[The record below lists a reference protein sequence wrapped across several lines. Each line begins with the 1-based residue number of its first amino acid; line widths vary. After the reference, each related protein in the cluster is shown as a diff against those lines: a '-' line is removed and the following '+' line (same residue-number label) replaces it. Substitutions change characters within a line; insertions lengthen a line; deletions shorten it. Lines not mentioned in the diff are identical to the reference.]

1 MCLEGHRTRLALAE
15 DRLGRVVLWRLLG
28 VNLTG
33 AAVLVTADLLDNKLA
48 RLLKKRLRGNLPL
61 GCGALQLGI
70 EVAGGL
76 VGDQL
81 LQDSGKR
88 LTSALLGGGSGLSGS
103 SGLGFRRCLNLK
115 RPHSVS

>member
-1 MCLEGHRTRLALAE
+1 MRLEGHRTRLSLAE
-15 DRLGRVVLWRLLG
+15 DRLGRVVLGSLLG
-28 VNLTG
+28 EHLSG

-48 RLLKKRLRGNLPL
+48 RLLQQRLRGHLPL
-61 GCGALQLGI
+61 GGGALELRI

-88 LTSALLGGGSGLSGS
+88 LASALLGGLRWS
-103 SGLGFRRCLNLK
+103 SGGFGFRRCL
-115 RPHSVS
+115 H